1 MNKLIKTTIAVFVT
15 IWVTDFIIHGMLL
28 KSMYAATAHL
38 WRPEMAM
45 KKYMGYMLLGQF
57 TIAAAF
63 TWIFSHGYKGKGWK
77 EGVRY
82 GLAVGAMAGGTNV
95 IMYAVQPYPFSIVA
109 AWVVFGCM
117 QTALAGVVATKFYK
131 K

>member
-15 IWVTDFIIHGMLL
+15 IWVTDFLIHGLLL
-28 KSMYAATAHL
+28 KSMYVASASL
-38 WRPEMAM
+38 WRPETAM
-45 KKYMGYMLLGQF
+45 KTYCGYMLFGQIM
-57 TIAAAF
+57 IAAAF

-82 GLAVGAMAGGTNV
+82 GVAVGTMAGGTNL

-109 AWVVFGCM
+109 AWLVLGCV
-117 QTALAGVVATKFYK
+117 QSATAGVVATMVYK